1 MQAERSNTP
10 WTPRARRSQTQP
22 RSRSRFSV
30 TVAEEDAK
38 PLRRALI
45 DKLNRRIERLVI
57 APAVGLGTREPVA
70 ALHLVLDR
78 DAVDEAL
85 HVVMSTASSAQFGRV
100 RHY

>member
-10 WTPRARRSQTQP
+10 WTPRARRSQT

-30 TVAEEDAK
+30 TVAEKDAES
-38 PLRRALI
+38 LRRALI

-57 APAVGLGTREPVA
+57 APAVGLGTLEPVA

-100 RHY
+100 RHH